1 MAYYYD
7 GNVYTCDEGRML
19 AEMGDRAFQLGTVED
34 AYDSLMNSNV
44 CKACCVASTLEA
56 APTCN
61 DCVYQP
67 YCGTCP
73 VLNYA
78 LDGDVFSKIPNN
90 YKCQTYKGMLDAGFA
105 LLNQKDPEIDKILD
119 SWVR

>member
-1 MAYYYD
+1 
-7 GNVYTCDEGRML
+7 ML
-19 AEMGDRAFQLGTVED
+19 AELGDRAFQLGTVED

-90 YKCQTYKGMLDAGFA
+90 YKCQTYKGMLDAVFA